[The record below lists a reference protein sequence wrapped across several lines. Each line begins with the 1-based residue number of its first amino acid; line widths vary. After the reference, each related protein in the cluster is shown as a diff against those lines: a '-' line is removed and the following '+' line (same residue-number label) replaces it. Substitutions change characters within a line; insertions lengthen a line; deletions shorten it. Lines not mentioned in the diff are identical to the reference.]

1 MTEPELPATPSS
13 SQTPA
18 PESLQ
23 QAYQSLRAL
32 IDTVLVILL
41 VLTWSVNIFLLKQ
54 LSLVRNEVEERQR
67 FIADYEKN
75 TVPLMGEFLTRLQG
89 FAKTNLDFTNI
100 LHKYWMPTNAPAAVP
115 VSPESR
121 IKK

>member
-1 MTEPELPATPSS
+1 MTEPELPANPAS
-13 SQTPA
+13 SQTA
-18 PESLQ
+18 ALESLQ
-23 QAYQSLRAL
+23 QACQSLRTL

-67 FIADYEKN
+67 FIAEYEKN

-89 FAKTNLDFTNI
+89 FTKTNPDFTNI
-100 LHKYWMPTNAPAAVP
+100 LHKYWMPTNASAAAP
-115 VSPESR
+115 VFPQSKIR
-121 IKK
+121 K